1 MRLHHLITALAC
13 LIAVPL
19 AGHAQ
24 TQTRPARAAAATEAA
39 AEPPAM
45 LVADRVFITPDR
57 TLVAEGSVEAF
68 QGDTRLSARRITY
81 DRTSGTLTVEGPIRI
96 DQGDNVTVLA
106 DAAQM
111 DRGLRNGLLR
121 GARMVFDQQVQLAA
135 LQMVRVGG
143 RYTQLYKTT
152 VTSCDV
158 CGDGRPP
165 LWQIRARS
173 VIHDQQERQLYFKG
187 AQLRVL
193 DVPVFY
199 FPALRLPDPS
209 LERASGFLIPTIR
222 TTSQLNTGVK
232 VPYFFRIGDHKDLT
246 VTPYLS
252 PKTRTL
258 GLRYRQAFRR
268 GRIEIEGAHT
278 RDDLIPGDNRGY
290 FFGTGTFD
298 LGNRFKLNFDIKTAS
313 DNAYLVD
320 YGLPDYDR
328 LRSELEL
335 TRTTRDTSLR
345 GAVIHYH
352 SLRDGEDESQLPT
365 LITDFSLEQRA
376 HPETL
381 GGELR
386 LGFNL
391 RGYRRSSDLNIV
403 GRDVSRL
410 TADAEW
416 RRNWVF
422 GPGLRADWTMGFSA
436 DRFEI
441 EDDATYPGSID
452 RTTPRAALT
461 LRYPMTR
468 STEAGVTHF
477 LEPLVQLGWSDV
489 SGASAPIDESRFV
502 EFDQGNLLSL
512 SRFPSADTREDGT
525 RAAVG
530 VNWARY
536 ASSGWQANATLGQ
549 VFRGLSDPNFS
560 VTSGLSG
567 KASDILLA
575 GQILSPI
582 GLGLTGRS
590 LVNDS
595 LDFAKVELRGD
606 WSGRRTRLSGSY
618 LWLGVDPAEGRTAEV
633 SEFWFDGSYRVSTN
647 WTASANLRYDIAD
660 DSASR
665 AGVGLVYQNE
675 CVTVDLSVNRRYTS
689 STSVEPS
696 TDFGFTIALS
706 GFAVESGT
714 EKYRRSCGKS

>member
-1 MRLHHLITALAC
+1 MKLRYLITALAW
-13 LIAVPL
+13 LLAAPLAVP
-19 AGHAQ
+19 AQ
-24 TQTRPARAAAATEAA
+24 TQTRATGASATAE

-45 LVADRVFITPDR
+45 LVADRVFITRDR
-57 TLVAEGSVEAF
+57 KLVAEGSVEAF
-68 QGDTRLSARRITY
+68 QGDTRLSARSITY
-81 DRTSGTLTVEGPIRI
+81 DRSSGELIVEGPIRI
-96 DQGDNVTVLA
+96 DQGDHITVLA

-158 CGDGRPP
+158 CDDGRPP

-173 VIHDQQERQLYFKG
+173 VIHDQEERQLYFKG

-209 LERASGFLIPTIR
+209 LDRASGFLIPSIR
-222 TTSQLNTGVK
+222 TTSQLGTGIK
-232 VPYFFRIGDHKDLT
+232 VPYFFRLGDHKDLT

-252 PKTRTL
+252 SKTQTL

-268 GRIEIEGAHT
+268 GRIEFEGAHT
-278 RDDLIPGDNRGY
+278 RDDLIPGENRGY
-290 FFGTGTFD
+290 FFGTGQFD
-298 LGNRFKLNFDIKTAS
+298 LNNRFKLSFDIKTAS

-328 LRSELEL
+328 LRSEIEL
-335 TRTTRDTSLR
+335 SRTTRDSAFR
-345 GAVIHYH
+345 SAVIHYD
-352 SLRDGEDESQLPT
+352 SLRDGEVESELPT
-365 LITDFSLEQRA
+365 LISDVSFQQRF
-376 HPETL
+376 HPDTI

-386 LGFNL
+386 LGAAL
-391 RGYRRSSDLNIV
+391 RGYRRSSDINIL
-403 GRDVSRL
+403 GRDVNRL

-416 RRNWVF
+416 RRNWIF
-422 GPGLRADWTMGFSA
+422 ASGLRADWSMGFSA
-436 DRFEI
+436 DHFEI
-441 EDDATYPGSID
+441 EDDNTYPDSID

-461 LRYPMTR
+461 LRYPMAR
-468 STEAGVTHF
+468 SSGGATQF
-477 LEPLVQLGWSDV
+477 LEPLMQLGWSDV
-489 SGASAPIDESRFV
+489 SGTAAPIDESRFV

-512 SRFPSADTREDGT
+512 SRFPSTDTREDGT
-525 RAAVG
+525 RLALG

-536 ASSGWQANATLGQ
+536 AASGWQANATVGQ
-549 VFRGLSDPNFS
+549 VFRGLADPNFS
-560 VTSGLSG
+560 TTSGLSG
-567 KASDILLA
+567 EASDILLA
-575 GQILSPI
+575 GQILTTK
-582 GLGLTGRS
+582 GLSVTGRS
-590 LVNDS
+590 LLNDS
-595 LDFAKVELRGD
+595 LGFSKVELRGD
-606 WSGRRTRLSGSY
+606 WASQRTRISGSY
-618 LWLGVDPAEGRTAEV
+618 LWLGIDPNEGRTAEV
-633 SEFWFDGSYRVSTN
+633 SEFWFDGSYRVNPN

-675 CVTVDLSVNRRYTS
+675 CVTVDLSLNRRYTS